1 MEYAFYL
8 VKHTLLVI
16 IDVLDLAMLLRAI
29 LSWIMRG
36 EENGFTAFLYALT
49 EPVIHP
55 IRQLFYKLNW
65 FQETPLDMP
74 FLFAVLLL
82 MVARTLLGAA

>member
-8 VKHTLLVI
+8 VQHTLLVI
-16 IDVLDLAMLLRAI
+16 IDVLDLALLLRAI

-36 EENGFTAFLYALT
+36 EENRFTAFLYALT

-82 MVARTLLGAA
+82 MVVRTLLGAA